1 MKSHYMRNK
10 ALHSCIE
17 IAFLSSVNLYD
28 TVRQLSSLWQLC
40 LAFMLLL
47 LLHATCHMSHGAYSS
62 GIVCLIASFRSV
74 LFSCTTRLLTN
85 VQFIY
90 AADSRQTLKDD
101 SLPRPPSPCATVWHA
116 LKFNIL
122 TACTI
127 SSWNFCFITPRA
139 NFLPAGREEGKVG
152 EVGEWGECRVVA

>member
-47 LLHATCHMSHGAYSS
+47 LLLLLHATCHMSHGAYSS
-62 GIVCLIASFRSV
+62 GIVCLIASLRSV

-101 SLPRPPSPCATVWHA
+101 SLPRPPPPAQLCGTPWNSIFWQLVQFQVEIFA
-116 LKFNIL
+116 LLLLVQTFSQL
-122 TACTI
+122 
-127 SSWNFCFITPRA
+127 
-139 NFLPAGREEGKVG
+139 GREGGNLGSWEGVG
-152 EVGEWGECRVVA
+152 

>member
-40 LAFMLLL
+40 LAFMLLLLLL

-101 SLPRPPSPCATVWHA
+101 SLPRSHLPPLPPSVWHA

-127 SSWNFCFITPRA
+127 SS
-139 NFLPAGREEGKVG
+139 
-152 EVGEWGECRVVA
+152 

>member
-40 LAFMLLL
+40 LAFMLLLL

-101 SLPRPPSPCATVWHA
+101 SLPRSHLPPPPSICVARLEIQYFDSLYNFK
-116 LKFNIL
+116 LKFL
-122 TACTI
+122 LYY
-127 SSWNFCFITPRA
+127 SSCKLFPSWVGKGETWGV
-139 NFLPAGREEGKVG
+139 GRV
-152 EVGEWGECRVVA
+152 